1 MEWAWACSLGC
12 HMFYILIRPLSEFLG
27 NEKLQNVKQML
38 ILTETLR
45 HYEMG
50 YANLTITRIWILTN
64 VEHQTDKPIVNFKV
78 TEL

>member
-1 MEWAWACSLGC
+1 M
-12 HMFYILIRPLSEFLG
+12 G

-50 YANLTITRIWILTN
+50 YANLTITRFWMLTPFEN
-64 VEHQTDKPIVNFKV
+64 QTDKPIVNFKV